1 VHVILVFAVTYHM
14 YKKRVIQT
22 FKAGS
27 AVTTARRA
35 VGIQERLH
43 LGWRG

>member
-1 VHVILVFAVTYHM
+1 M
-14 YKKRVIQT
+14 CKKRVIQT

-27 AVTTARRA
+27 AVTTANRA

-43 LGWRG
+43 SGWRGYPFPHVHRV